1 MICFLSVG
9 MWKPLRF
16 SCGNL
21 DSRRV
26 CGIFSGKWSCVF
38 ADGEMDKFSQIG
50 GRG

>member
-1 MICFLSVG
+1 ML
-9 MWKPLRF
+9 KPSCF

-21 DSRRV
+21 DSMGV

-38 ADGEMDKFSQIG
+38 VDGEMDKFPQIG